1 MRRLLR
7 IPRPLAVLFALA
19 VVTRL
24 TLPSHADEPQSVTRE
39 QQIAEIEKQLNDLTK
54 KLNELKTEKTEATSA
69 AAPGAPAGTIPDDW
83 SKLLNWRCIGPAQMG
98 GRITAISVFEADPN
112 IYWVGTGGG
121 GLVKTENNGVNF
133 EHQFDHEATCS
144 IGDVCVAPSNKDIVW
159 VGTGENNPRNSVSY
173 GDGVYKSTDGGKHWT
188 NMGLK
193 KSFQIG
199 KVIVHPKN
207 PDIVYVGAL
216 GRLYGA
222 NDERGVYKTTDGGK
236 NWERILFVDN
246 KTGII
251 DMHMSPT
258 DPETLIVATWEHKRD
273 GYDAFFENAPV
284 PDEYGPVVT
293 HAPGTALYK
302 TTDGGKSFKKLKDG
316 LPTAKLGRI
325 GLDWSRKNPN
335 RIYAIIDTEKAG
347 AGNPPSTVYMGIQG
361 DDAKPGAK
369 LTSITKDGPAEKA
382 GLKIN
387 DVVLK
392 LDGKDVADYDS
403 FTEAVR
409 ERKVGDKLKL
419 EVKRGDEKP
428 QEITLTLARRP
439 TEGGPG
445 GGGRGAGG
453 GGGGGGFGGP
463 RLSAGFRGED
473 ESDGVKVTT
482 VQENSSAAKAGLKV
496 DDLVTTVDGKKI
508 GDFRTFMFET
518 TQDHKEGDKIKLGVE
533 RGKEKLT
540 LTVTLEMLTGGFG
553 GGGGGRGG
561 PPRGKPYSTTLG
573 GQAANVQDQ
582 HGKEGVNTG
591 GVFRSDD
598 AGETWKRINSLNPRP
613 MYFSLIRVD
622 PTDDNHVYV
631 GGVGFTYSDDG
642 GKKFTGCKDRGV
654 HSDHH
659 ALWVDPRDVRHMI
672 IGTDG
677 GFYVTWDRGENWDHH
692 NFVALGQFY
701 HVVVDPRLNYK
712 VYGGLQD
719 NGSCGGPAFSPRG
732 GIINDDWIMVGGGD
746 GFVCRVDPT
755 DPEQIYSESQGGAI
769 SRRNY
774 RTGERGSATPRSG
787 RGPGGGGGGRG
798 GRAGGDT
805 AARGNAPATGGAA
818 GGEGAAAPAGEGR
831 APAAPGAQRHR
842 FNWNTPFIL
851 SNHNPSI
858 FYSAGE
864 YVFRSVKKGDN
875 LKPIS
880 PELTRS
886 KMGSATALCES
897 PRSADILWAGTDDGN
912 VWVTRDGGEK
922 WVNVADNIKKAGLP
936 DYRWVASIEASKYA
950 DGRAYVCFDA
960 HRSDDDKPYLFV
972 TEDFGE
978 TFKPITGNLPA
989 FGSSRCLCE
998 DIQNQNVLYCGTEFA
1013 AYASVNRGASWTKIN
1028 GNLPT
1033 VAVHEFA
1040 QHPLTGE
1047 LIAATHGRSLWIVD
1061 ITPIRQMSADVLKEK
1076 AHLYAPALA
1085 VRWRTEAN
1093 RSMFAGAE
1101 RHFVGQNAPRGVD
1114 CYYSLGQKA
1123 QKVEFAVLDYAG
1135 QVVRKLEVKT
1145 EPGLHKAH
1153 WDLARLPNAPAA
1165 GAGGGG
1171 GRGGRGGGGGGF
1183 GGFAFG
1189 AQAGP
1194 GTYRLLLTVD
1204 GKEYSQP
1211 IHVEA
1216 DPTAPAQLISA
1227 AEQGNDEVN
1236 RPDEDEDPDKITDPD
1251 KDEEAR
1257 EREQS
1262 RPRRIDD

>member
-1 MRRLLR
+1 MLVLGLL
-7 IPRPLAVLFALA
+7 
-19 VVTRL
+19 TRV
-24 TLPSHADEPQSVTRE
+24 TLPSHADEPQSLTRE
-39 QQIAEIEKQLNDLTK
+39 QQIAEVEKQLNELTK
-54 KLNELKTEKTEATSA
+54 KLNALKTAETTSA
-69 AAPGAPAGTIPDDW
+69 AAPAAPAGTIPDEW
-83 SKLLNWRCIGPAQMG
+83 TKNISWRGIGPAQMG
-98 GRITAISVFEADPN
+98 GRITAISVYEADPST
-112 IYWVGTGGG
+112 YWVATGGG
-121 GLVKTENNGVNF
+121 GLVKTSNNGITF
-133 EHQFDHEATCS
+133 EHQFDHEATVA

-173 GDGVYKSTDGGKHWT
+173 GDGVYKSTDGGKTWK

-199 KVIVHPKN
+199 KIIVHPTN

-216 GRLYGA
+216 GRLYGP
-222 NDERGVYKTTDGGK
+222 NEERGLYKTTDGGK
-236 NWERILFVDN
+236 NWERILFVDD

-258 DPETLIVATWEHKRD
+258 DPETLIVATWERKRD
-273 GYDAFFENAPV
+273 EYDAFFENPPV

-302 TTDGGKSFKKLKDG
+302 TTDGGKSFKKLTQG

-325 GLDWSRKNPN
+325 GLDWSRKSPKVVF
-335 RIYAIIDTEKAG
+335 AIIDTEKAG
-347 AGNPPSTVYMGIQG
+347 TGTPPSTVYMGVQG

-382 GLKIN
+382 GLKTG
-387 DVVLK
+387 DVILK
-392 LDGKDVADYDS
+392 LDGKDVEGYDQ

-409 ERKVGDKLKL
+409 QRKAGDKLKL
-419 EVKRGDEKP
+419 EVKRGSEKP
-428 QEITLTLARRP
+428 QEITLTLAPRP
-439 TEGGPG
+439 NEGGP

-453 GGGGGGFGGP
+453 GGGGGG
-463 RLSAGFRGED
+463 RQIVSAGFRGED

-482 VQENSSAAKAGLKV
+482 VQDNGPAAKAGLKV
-496 DDLVTTVDGKKI
+496 DDVVLTVDGKPI
-508 GDFRTFMFET
+508 GEFRTFMMET
-518 TQDHKEGDKIKLGVE
+518 SQEHKVGDKIKLGVQ

-540 LTVTLEMLTGGFG
+540 LTVTLEMMNFGFGGRG
-553 GGGGGRGG
+553 GGGGGGGLPGG
-561 PPRGKPYSTTLG
+561 PSRARPYSSGLG
-573 GQAANVQDQ
+573 GQQANVQDQ
-582 HGKEGVNTG
+582 QGKDSFQTG
-591 GVFRSDD
+591 GIFRSED

-622 PTDDNHVYV
+622 PTDDKNVYV
-631 GGVGFTYSDDG
+631 GGVGFTYSTDG
-642 GKKFTGCKDRGV
+642 GKRFTGGKDRGV

-659 ALWVDPRDVRHMI
+659 ALWIDPRDGRHMI

-677 GFYVTWDRGENWDHH
+677 GFYVSYDRGENWDHH
-692 NFVALGQFY
+692 NFMALGQFY
-701 HVVVDPRLNYK
+701 HCVVDPRLNYK

-719 NGSCGGPAFSPRG
+719 NGSWGGPAFSPRG
-732 GIINDDWIMVGGGD
+732 GIVNDDWIMVGGGD

-755 DPEQIYSESQGGAI
+755 DPEQIYCESQGGAI
-769 SRRNY
+769 NRRNY
-774 RTGERGSATPRSG
+774 RTGERGSATPRAGG
-787 RGPGGGGGGRG
+787 RGQGRG
-798 GRAGGDT
+798 GRAGGDAT
-805 AARGNAPATGGAA
+805 QGAAGGGRGARGGNAAPGAA
-818 GGEGAAAPAGEGR
+818 GGEGSPAPG
-831 APAAPGAQRHR
+831 GAQRHR

-864 YVFRSVKKGDN
+864 YVFRSVKKGDD
-875 LKPIS
+875 LKIIS

-886 KMGSATALCES
+886 KMGSATALSES
-897 PRSADILWAGTDDGN
+897 PRSPDILWAGTDDGN
-912 VWVTRDGGEK
+912 VWITRDGGQK

-936 DYRWVASIEASKYA
+936 GYCWVASIEASRYA

-972 TEDFGE
+972 TEDYGE
-978 TFKPITGNLPA
+978 TFKPIAGNLPN

-998 DIQNQNVLYCGTEFA
+998 DIRNQNVLYCGTEFGA
-1013 AYASVNRGASWTKIN
+1013 WASVNRGVSWTKIN

-1047 LIAATHGRSLWIVD
+1047 LVAATHGRSIWITD
-1061 ITPIRQMSADVLKEK
+1061 ITPIRQMSADTIKEK

-1101 RHFVGQNAPRGVD
+1101 RIFVGQNAPRGVAV
-1114 CYYSLGQKA
+1114 YYSLGQKA
-1123 QKVEFAVLDYAG
+1123 QKVELTVLDYAG
-1135 QVVRKLEVKT
+1135 QVVRRLEART
-1145 EPGLHKAH
+1145 EPGLHKAT
-1153 WDLARLPNAPAA
+1153 WDLARLPNAPAS
-1165 GAGGGG
+1165 GGGGG
-1171 GRGGRGGGGGGF
+1171 GRRFGGGGGGPGGF
-1183 GGFAFG
+1183 GGFG

-1194 GTYRLLLTVD
+1194 GTYRALLVVD
-1204 GKEYSQP
+1204 GKEFSQP

-1216 DPTAPAQLISA
+1216 DPTAPAQLISSS
-1227 AEQGNDEVN
+1227 EQGENEVVN
-1236 RPDEDEDPDKITDPD
+1236 PDEDEDHDLDKNRDPD